1 MGLTIATLTD
11 CHLEDIESSKYQ
23 PVFASAENVLVK
35 PIFFVDE
42 KKTATPFH
50 WNLPVCIKRNMAR
63 KPSSSVVCCRIDKQ
77 QLYSRISVWKMYS
90 GANISSYMWP
100 RRRFCQSYFFSG
112 WKKTASPFH
121 SSCVCFCRKTVLPVL
136 IQLTF
141 IGYLLI
147 FQMQWRTTN
156 QGSGGVLLSSSN
168 RHLLTLPRSP
178 IPTVHA
184 NSKSNMAGRLK
195 DRELITLAPTNKT
208 PTLQTS

>member
-1 MGLTIATLTD
+1 MGLTVATLTD

-42 KKTATPFH
+42 KNSHTVSPEYAGLHQT
-50 WNLPVCIKRNMAR
+50 
-63 KPSSSVVCCRIDKQ
+63 SSVVCCRIDKR
-77 QLYSRISVWKMYS
+77 QLYSRISVWKIYS
-90 GANISSYMWP
+90 GANISSYLWP

-112 WKKTASPFH
+112 WKKTVSPFH
-121 SSCVCFCRKTVLPVL
+121 SSCVCFCRKTVLLVL

-184 NSKSNMAGRLK
+184 NSKSNMAGRIK

>member
-42 KKTATPFH
+42 KKQPHRFTGICRFASNEIWRVNLRVQLFVGVWINSSCTQGFPFGKYT
-50 WNLPVCIKRNMAR
+50 VE
-63 KPSSSVVCCRIDKQ
+63 Q
-77 QLYSRISVWKMYS
+77 ISAHICDRGGGLSKLFLFWL
-90 GANISSYMWP
+90 
-100 RRRFCQSYFFSG
+100 
-112 WKKTASPFH
+112 KKTASPFH

-147 FQMQWRTTN
+147 FQMQ
-156 QGSGGVLLSSSN
+156 
-168 RHLLTLPRSP
+168 
-178 IPTVHA
+178 
-184 NSKSNMAGRLK
+184 
-195 DRELITLAPTNKT
+195 
-208 PTLQTS
+208 